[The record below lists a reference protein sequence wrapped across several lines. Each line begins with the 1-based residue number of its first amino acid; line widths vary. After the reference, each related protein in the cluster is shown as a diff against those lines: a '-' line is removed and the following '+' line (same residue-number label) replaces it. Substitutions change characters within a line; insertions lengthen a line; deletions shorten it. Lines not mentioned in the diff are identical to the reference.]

1 LLISEIPSNIGLPIN
16 IRLLMILNL
25 SLTYRAELLKDK
37 LFKGEQNLFRKL
49 AELIGREETEETI
62 WQ

>member
-1 LLISEIPSNIGLPIN
+1 
-16 IRLLMILNL
+16 MILNL